1 MTKPTP
7 VEKLSFEDALA
18 ELEDIVTDLEQGD
31 SALDESIARFERG
44 VALSR
49 RCEDR
54 LGEAEKKLAV
64 LLKQGT
70 QIVEVDMESGE
81 TLSSQEDPGEEVLP
95 QASAP
100 PAPPSTPT
108 KAKAKSK
115 SAQPSLIGGLDDDD
129 IPF

>member
-1 MTKPTP
+1 MGLLACCSKARPP
-7 VEKLSFEDALA
+7 PGDAL
-18 ELEDIVTDLEQGD
+18 LREQL
-31 SALDESIARFERG
+31 AA
-44 VALSR
+44 ALSR
-49 RCEDR
+49 AEA
-54 LGEAEKKLAV
+54 AEKKLAV

-81 TLSSQEDPGEEVLP
+81 PLSSQEDPGEEVLP
-95 QASAP
+95 QASVP